1 VVVVVV
7 VVVVVFH
14 DDDDVECN
22 DINDR
27 ENDSYYDDNI
37 SMLMIILNHL
47 LKL

>member
-1 VVVVVV
+1 MMMMMMIANEVGT
-7 VVVVVFH
+7 

-27 ENDSYYDDNI
+27 ENDSYDDNNI
-37 SMLMIILNHL
+37 SMLVIILNHL